1 VSEPAEPGALK
12 LDRDGDRSMT
22 RTYVQVMLIE
32 AAIIVL
38 LWVFGRIF
46 S

>member
-1 VSEPAEPGALK
+1 VNPHAAPRPLTAE
-12 LDRDGDRSMT
+12 RDGDSSMT

-32 AAIIVL
+32 AAVIAG